1 MKKIKV
7 IGYGLWVIVALLVS
21 APVTAQS
28 APEWQTST
36 MKGSGSNYAPQV
48 TPIGAASV
56 ASEATTTESYT
67 PGRPGA
73 IRRDGYN
80 DDDWGTNP
88 HVGEGDEGSPIGDA
102 LLPLLLM
109 AIVYGVGC
117 LVYRRKHQ
125 RTLKADN

>member
-1 MKKIKV
+1 MKELMIRDMRKLMILV
-7 IGYGLWVIVALLVS
+7 VMVAAFAL
-21 APVTAQS
+21 PTMAQS

-67 PGRPGA
+67 PGNPGA
-73 IRRDGYN
+73 IRRNY
-80 DDDWGTNP
+80 
-88 HVGEGDEGSPIGDA
+88 GDLFDTGADTGQSTESPIGDA

-109 AIVYGVGC
+109 AMVYGVGC
-117 LVYRRKHQ
+117 TVYRRKHP